1 VAKVPY
7 DLLRDFTPVT
17 MIGTSPLILFAGM
30 DADSKDF
37 KTYMKTSS
45 SKSAPPAIAH
55 SGSGSVSHL
64 AAEMLS
70 IQSKIKFNLVPYR
83 GSAPALTDVAAGIV
97 SGHIATLASG
107 ASLLSANK
115 IRPLAVTS
123 SQRLTLPALK
133 DTPTLAEAGIK
144 GMEINQWWAL
154 VAPATTPIEVIER
167 LRTEATAALSHPAV
181 RERLSTL
188 GVELKGSTR
197 DELRSFMRSETERW
211 QKVAKDIGL
220 QPQ

>member
-1 VAKVPY
+1 
-7 DLLRDFTPVT
+7 

-107 ASLLSANK
+107 ASALLAEWAAPPAAAAGGAPPPLPSL
-115 IRPLAVTS
+115 LAVMEEAAGGLLATPVDAFHAYVIRTS
-123 SQRLTLPALK
+123 SNSRFLLFP
-133 DTPTLAEAGIK
+133 
-144 GMEINQWWAL
+144 
-154 VAPATTPIEVIER
+154 
-167 LRTEATAALSHPAV
+167 S
-181 RERLSTL
+181 S
-188 GVELKGSTR
+188 
-197 DELRSFMRSETERW
+197 
-211 QKVAKDIGL
+211 
-220 QPQ
+220 

>member
-1 VAKVPY
+1 
-7 DLLRDFTPVT
+7 
-17 MIGTSPLILFAGM
+17 
-30 DADSKDF
+30 
-37 KTYMKTSS
+37 
-45 SKSAPPAIAH
+45 
-55 SGSGSVSHL
+55 
-64 AAEMLS
+64 
-70 IQSKIKFNLVPYR
+70 
-83 GSAPALTDVAAGIV
+83 LTDVAAGTV
-97 SGHIATLASG
+97 SGHFATLASG

-115 IRPLAVTS
+115 IRPLVVTS
-123 SQRLTLPALK
+123 RQRLTLPALK
-133 DTPTLAEAGIK
+133 NTPTLAEAGIN

-167 LRTEATAALSHPAV
+167 LRTEATAALSHPVV

-197 DELRSFMRSETERW
+197 DELRAFMRSEAERW